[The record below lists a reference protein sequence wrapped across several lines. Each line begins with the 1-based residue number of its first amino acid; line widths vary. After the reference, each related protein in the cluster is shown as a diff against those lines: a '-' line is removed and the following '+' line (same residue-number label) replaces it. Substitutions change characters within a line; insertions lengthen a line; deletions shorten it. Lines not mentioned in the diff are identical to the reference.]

1 MLFSHEHYSNIYW
14 NDNQITTNLDAFLAL
29 VGGDINLM
37 LVSIFWSEWF
47 VGKLFS
53 NLIWTG
59 LSNHLFLAILAIN
72 CAETKLCK
80 NRIVQKWNWFR
91 FCCGFLVAWGIV
103 IGMSHCTGSSE
114 LCTALNET
122 DQSVAWKSGLFKWV
136 QPMFSKSE
144 AWA

>member
-1 MLFSHEHYSNIYW
+1 MVKQSPKSINNELFSHEHYSNIYW

-72 CAETKLCK
+72 CAKTKFCK
-80 NRIVQKWNWFR
+80 NEIDLGSVVA
-91 FCCGFLVAWGIV
+91 FLWYGVLQLVWATQTRLNGDIT
-103 IGMSHCTGSSE
+103 HK
-114 LCTALNET
+114 ALNKT
-122 DQSVAWKSGLFKWV
+122 DQS
-136 QPMFSKSE
+136 E
-144 AWA
+144 AD

>member
-1 MLFSHEHYSNIYW
+1 MVKQSPKSINNVLFSHEHYSNIYW

-72 CAETKLCK
+72 FTKTKLYK
-80 NRIVQKWNWFR
+80 NEIDLGSVVA
-91 FCCGFLVAWGIV
+91 FLWYGVLQLVWATLTRLNGDI
-103 IGMSHCTGSSE
+103 TDK
-114 LCTALNET
+114 ALNKT
-122 DQSVAWKSGLFKWV
+122 DQS
-136 QPMFSKSE
+136 E
-144 AWA
+144 AD